1 MKQTILTL
9 AFFLVA
15 STQVVGQVKVNTK
28 DATSVE
34 QQMTRAAAYQLKLSA
49 NSMKNAMVTGVL
61 SGACLWG
68 STKVEFGKAGFYI
81 LGGGF
86 AVASL
91 VNIIKVPIH
100 LNRSSAYFTASANGV
115 KITF

>member
-1 MKQTILTL
+1 MKNTILTL

-15 STQVVGQVKVNTK
+15 STQVVGQVKVASK
-28 DATSVE
+28 TSPSIE
-34 QQMTRAAAYQLKLSA
+34 QQMTRAASYQLKLSA
-49 NSMKNAMVTGVL
+49 NSMKNAMITGVL
-61 SGACLWG
+61 SGASLWG
-68 STKVEFGKAGFYI
+68 STKVENGKAGFYI

-91 VNIIKVPIH
+91 VNIIQVPIY
-100 LNRSSAYFTASANGV
+100 LNRSSAYFTASVNGV